1 MYTVIILLAHTSQL
15 VLGFNV
21 FVFTNIISNEQMVHC
36 DGYQG
41 KWVCAAHGYIRYK
54 KGRPLSTSNCDIKC
68 VGALP
73 IDQFYIKTPSV

>member
-1 MYTVIILLAHTSQL
+1 
-15 VLGFNV
+15 
-21 FVFTNIISNEQMVHC
+21 MVHC

-41 KWVCAAHGYIRYK
+41 KWVCAAHGYIRCK
-54 KGRPLSTSNCDIKC
+54 KGRPLSTSNYDIKC